1 MIVFLVATAAMCW
14 LSYYLMLVYA
24 SSCASLQ
31 SQLEQFTFGK
41 LDCACC
47 AKGHASED
55 EHCDR
60 KTISQCISVWFG
72 STEQFE
78 RAARQ
83 EVQHALQQQLGKALC
98 PYSLHLQLE
107 VPFLWAGLDTAS
119 ARFRAGDWEEGLWLV
134 LGGLVWFLLIIPAI
148 YRLTISAIL
157 RLKRLLEENLGFTP
171 GGLLWMGIVIPPSLL
186 TLLRF
191 HECFRAVAPAVS
203 E

>member
-1 MIVFLVATAAMCW
+1 MDQSILVKPDAILLLYITQLLTWLLIGLAALGLPFSSGGMIVFLVATAAMCW

-107 VPFLWAGLDTAS
+107 V
-119 ARFRAGDWEEGLWLV
+119 
-134 LGGLVWFLLIIPAI
+134 
-148 YRLTISAIL
+148 
-157 RLKRLLEENLGFTP
+157 
-171 GGLLWMGIVIPPSLL
+171 
-186 TLLRF
+186 LLR
-191 HECFRAVAPAVS
+191 EEWGGGGGGGWGAENDNGSRV
-203 E
+203 